1 MNIRKLTIL
10 LLFVGI
16 PASGCASAPQQ
27 AIFESQSAV
36 QQRSY
41 QSRAFETTDTTQTLR
56 TLIAT
61 MQDLG
66 FVIDKADAA
75 LGSVSAT
82 KLDNYELRVTAT
94 VRRRGETQT
103 LVRVNAAWRDGAVTN
118 PLMYQDFF
126 VALEKAMF
134 LTAQQVD

>member
-1 MNIRKLTIL
+1 MRIKQFMIL
-10 LLFVGI
+10 SVITVGL
-16 PASGCASAPQQ
+16 ATGCAASPQQ

-41 QSRAFETTDTTQTLR
+41 QSRAFETTDKRQTIR
-56 TLIAT
+56 TVIAT
-61 MQDLG
+61 LQDLG
-66 FVIDKADAA
+66 FVIDKADAT

-82 KLDNYELRVTAT
+82 KLDDYELRVTAT
-94 VRRRGETQT
+94 VRPRGERQT
-103 LVRVNAAWRDGAVTN
+103 LVRVNAAWRNGPITDTVT
-118 PLMYQDFF
+118 YQDFF